1 MICKIK
7 GAAPEL
13 RLALQL
19 SPSPR
24 EGDFMPK
31 LPKIPNSRG
40 SVYAVGVCA
49 VQGMRGVCGGVRGCV
64 CVVPN
69 GSQRFQQIK
78 VKRKLSI

>member
-7 GAAPEL
+7 GAAPEP

-49 VQGMRGVCGGVRGCV
+49 VQGMRGVCGVYGGVSVLCRTAA
-64 CVVPN
+64 N
-69 GSQRFQQIK
+69 GFSR
-78 VKRKLSI
+78 